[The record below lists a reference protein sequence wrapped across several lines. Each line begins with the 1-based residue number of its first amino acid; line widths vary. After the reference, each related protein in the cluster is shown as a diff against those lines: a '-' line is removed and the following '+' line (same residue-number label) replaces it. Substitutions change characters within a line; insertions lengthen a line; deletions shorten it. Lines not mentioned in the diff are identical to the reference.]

1 MPVVTHFYLKR
12 LGSCGTRLGYWRVP
26 HISNPSNCKRTHIF
40 APRLSGIT
48 KVAESRAAVTGRA
61 AICRLNLIDKGCG
74 GRANRQRGVRRLE
87 GPLDACDASG
97 AVPTALRNPQRR
109 AQGTCLTRG
118 HWGIIARHERG
129 PDAGNPASSNAQHI
143 RPLVARPVASSRRL
157 RAGKAACARFGQR
170 GVAKCDAVPD
180 SADGRPR
187 VSPCG

>member
-109 AQGTCLTRG
+109 AQGTRLIHKTRV
-118 HWGIIARHERG
+118 ILPHERG
-129 PDAGNPASSNAQHI
+129 PDVGNPAASNARRI
-143 RPLVARPVASSRRL
+143 RPMAAGSLASSRRP

-170 GVAKCDAVPD
+170 GVAQCDAVPD
-180 SADGRPR
+180 
-187 VSPCG
+187 